1 MKLELRNSAVLSE
14 PFTPPRTFSEAGDA
28 DTLWFPALKTKWN
41 KAPLIPVLD
50 TTTFSLHNW
59 HVLFSHSSC
68 GQLTPH
74 YTDNNALKGRVW
86 FLSNLSRKHLR
97 GVFTWGKKS
106 IAAFSTGLSWNGSR
120 EQNKPLGGAWGVE
133 LAQNCHQES
142 TSLAHICW
150 YLDFSA
156 KK

>member
-74 YTDNNALKGRVW
+74 YTDNNALKGRVG

-97 GVFTWGKKS
+97 GVFTWEKKALLPFQLACLEM
-106 IAAFSTGLSWNGSR
+106 AAESKIN
-120 EQNKPLGGAWGVE
+120 PLGGRGGWNLHKIVTKNPPVWPTFAG
-133 LAQNCHQES
+133 
-142 TSLAHICW
+142 I
-150 YLDFSA
+150 
-156 KK
+156 